1 VIVLLVT
8 DQTLISNSHTEVK
21 MIDYLATEMNTFICR
36 NADKEKNTQI
46 QNTGCIQNTESDYPG
61 LSSLLRLA
69 F

>member
-1 VIVLLVT
+1 
-8 DQTLISNSHTEVK
+8 

-61 LSSLLRLA
+61 LSSLLRL
-69 F
+69 